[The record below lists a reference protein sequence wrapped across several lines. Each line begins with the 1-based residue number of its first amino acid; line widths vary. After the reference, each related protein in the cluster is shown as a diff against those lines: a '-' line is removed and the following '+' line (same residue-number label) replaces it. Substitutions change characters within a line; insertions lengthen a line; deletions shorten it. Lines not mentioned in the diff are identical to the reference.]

1 MNNEVFNFSDIFKKS
16 FLNSATTD
24 LSAMKVVLTL
34 GLTFVIGLFIYVVYK
49 KTFKGVLFSK
59 SFNISL
65 IAIAMVTSLVI
76 MAVTSNV
83 VLSLGM
89 VGALSIVRFRTAIK
103 DPIDIVFMFWAI
115 SSGIVTGAGLY
126 TLSIFGSLV
135 IGLILVMFN
144 KVSMSENAYLFVV
157 NCHDNK
163 AEEEVIKKVKD
174 EIKKFNI
181 KSKTVSKDNI
191 EMTLELRVKNN
202 ETSFVNTVSN
212 INGVNNAV
220 LISYNGDY
228 VS

>member
-1 MNNEVFNFSDIFKKS
+1 MNEVFNFSDIFKKS

-34 GLTFVIGLFIYVVYK
+34 GLTFVIGVFIYIIYK

-76 MAVTSNV
+76 MAVTSNI

-126 TLSIFGSLV
+126 TLAIFGSLV

-163 AEEEVIKKVKD
+163 AEEEVMKKVKD

-181 KSKTVSKDNI
+181 KSKTVAKDNI

-202 ETSFVNTVSN
+202 ETSFVNMVSN